1 MECGCGASFLPKST
15 KSKFCSRKCQ
25 RRESKRR
32 ECEKKR
38 KPAGWQLTHVPGQ
51 CSACD
56 KHLPVPRHY
65 TRRQCDHCKKYGTP
79 VQRRANRR
87 RNHKRRCA
95 VDPGYVMR
103 DRLSG
108 RLRELCVKRGIQKS
122 NSITVYL
129 GCTPTELIAHIE
141 RQFTDGMTWDNYG
154 VFGWHIDHH
163 IPCAVFDL
171 TREDHRHL
179 CFHKDNL
186 RPLWGTRNSEKRD
199 LLQNDIPAALKARAF
214 AIGIL
219 VL

>member
-1 MECGCGASFLPKST
+1 MGYLM
-15 KSKFCSRKCQ
+15 
-25 RRESKRR
+25 
-32 ECEKKR
+32 
-38 KPAGWQLTHVPGQ
+38 
-51 CSACD
+51 
-56 KHLPVPRHY
+56 
-65 TRRQCDHCKKYGTP
+65 
-79 VQRRANRR
+79 
-87 RNHKRRCA
+87 RC
-95 VDPGYVMR
+95 
-103 DRLSG
+103 RLSN
-108 RLRELCVKRGIQKS
+108 RLREMCSKRGIQKS

-129 GCTPTELIAHIE
+129 GCTPTELMTHIE

-163 IPCAVFDL
+163 LPCAMFDL

-186 RPLWGTRNSEKRD
+186 RPLWSGRNSEKRD